1 MNTHHIHVSLIVEG
15 LSKDGDNEHIDKEGE
30 KESDRWLNEEIFV
43 GLFYFLLIFAVDIPR
58 LVKEGR

>member
-30 KESDRWLNEEIFV
+30 KESDR
-43 GLFYFLLIFAVDIPR
+43 
-58 LVKEGR
+58 